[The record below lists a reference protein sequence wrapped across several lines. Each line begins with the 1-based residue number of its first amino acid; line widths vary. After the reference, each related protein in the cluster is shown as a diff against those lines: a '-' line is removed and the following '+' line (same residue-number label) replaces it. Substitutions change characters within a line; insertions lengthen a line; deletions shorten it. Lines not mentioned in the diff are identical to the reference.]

1 MLSKME
7 VKEKFVTFSNASNM
21 QRFVVVNT
29 SAISSIMQESEGVV
43 RITLKEIKDGNSVSF
58 TGNYDLKTI
67 LSMLS

>member
-1 MLSKME
+1 ME